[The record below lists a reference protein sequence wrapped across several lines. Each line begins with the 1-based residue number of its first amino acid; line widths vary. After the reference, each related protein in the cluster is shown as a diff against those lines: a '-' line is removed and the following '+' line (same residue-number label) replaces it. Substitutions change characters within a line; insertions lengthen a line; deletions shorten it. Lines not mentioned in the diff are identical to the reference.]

1 MFNHFAF
8 LGTSEMEDALTHSE
22 ISESLN
28 RIDMPEV
35 SILSEWQNR
44 DSIVEWI
51 KINNR
56 FSAERVVKESAEVE
70 YF

>member
-51 KINNR
+51 KINNM
-56 FSAERVVKESAEVE
+56 SALVQVVKESAEVG

>member
-28 RIDMPEV
+28 CIDMPELL
-35 SILSEWQNR
+35 IQLEWQNR

-56 FSAERVVKESAEVE
+56 FSAERGVKESAEVE
-70 YF
+70 DF

>member
-1 MFNHFAF
+1 MSRRFAF
-8 LGTSEMEDALTHSE
+8 SGTSEMEDALTHSE

-28 RIDMPEV
+28 CIDMPEV

-56 FSAERVVKESAEVE
+56 FSAERVVKESAEVG